1 MYVLTA
7 AEMAELDRRTIDEVG
22 LPGAVLMENAGRGAA
37 RALLARFGREP
48 KRVAIVCGTGNN
60 GGDGFVIGRLL
71 RALGWEVAT
80 ALLGTQERVRG
91 DAAVHLRAFLGSG
104 GAVTEVLDEKSLS
117 AWSESNGSVDVV
129 VDAIFGTGLRAEVVG
144 VPRCAIEWLDGLAAP
159 VVAVDVPS
167 GVDASSGRV
176 LGRAPRCAL
185 TVTFGF
191 PKLGHVL
198 PPGCELAGDVRVVDI
213 GIPNRLLETSE
224 PSVRWL
230 SASAMARLVPF
241 RPRQG
246 HKGTFGHL
254 LVVAGSAGL
263 TGAGA
268 LTSLASLRAG
278 VGLVTLAMPASAAS
292 SRDERSPEIMT
303 AAIADGGRGFFGLES
318 LDALVALASGNQA
331 VALGPGLGRASETRE
346 LVLRLVAELD
356 VPMVVDADALVALAG
371 DPAVL
376 DRAPAPRILTPH
388 PGEMG
393 MLVGASAAEVQGDRL
408 AMARRFAAAHRC
420 IVVLKGAG
428 TVVAHPDGRAAINS
442 TGNPGMSTGGMG
454 DVLTGVVGALL
465 AQRME
470 PGAAAELAVYLHG
483 AAGDR
488 LTDAVGRSGL
498 LASEVARELPAA
510 RDDLDLGRGPF
521 VAPRIQWLEAP

>member
-7 AEMAELDRRTIDEVG
+7 AEMAELDRRTIEEVG

-48 KRVAIVCGTGNN
+48 KRVAVVCGTGNN

-71 RALGWEVAT
+71 RALGWNVAT

-91 DAAVHLRAFLGSG
+91 DAAVHLGAFLGSG
-104 GAVTEVLDEKSLS
+104 GRVEPIADEAAFARWTAAL
-117 AWSESNGSVDVV
+117 GDVDVA
-129 VDAIFGTGLRAEVVG
+129 VDAVFGTGLRSEVMG
-144 VPRCAIEWLDGLAAP
+144 LARAAIAWLDALPAP

-167 GVDASSGRV
+167 GVDASTGRV
-176 LGRAPRCAL
+176 LGCAPRCEL

-198 PPGCELAGDVRVVDI
+198 PPGSELAGEVRVVDI
-213 GIPNRLLETSE
+213 GIPNRLLEASE
-224 PSVRWL
+224 PRVRWL
-230 SASAMARLVPF
+230 SASSVSRLVPF
-241 RPRQG
+241 RPRQA

-268 LTSLASLRAG
+268 LTALASLRAG
-278 VGLVTLAMPASAAS
+278 VGLVTWVMPASVS
-292 SRDERSPEIMT
+292 VPRDERSPEIMT
-303 AAIADGGRGFFGLES
+303 APIVDDGRGFLGEAAF
-318 LDALVALASGNQA
+318 DAIAALAGGKQA
-331 VALGPGLGRASETRE
+331 VALGPGLGRASPTRA
-346 LVLRLVAELD
+346 LVARLIAELD
-356 VPMVVDADALVALAG
+356 APMVVDADALAALAA
-371 DPAVL
+371 DPSAL

-393 MLVGASAAEVQGDRL
+393 MLCGVSAAEVQADRL
-408 AMARRFAAAHRC
+408 ALARDFARAHRS

-470 PGAAAELAVYLHG
+470 AGAAAELAVYLHG

-488 LTDAVGRSGL
+488 LTKVVGHSGL

-510 RDDLDLGRGPF
+510 RDDLDLGRAPL